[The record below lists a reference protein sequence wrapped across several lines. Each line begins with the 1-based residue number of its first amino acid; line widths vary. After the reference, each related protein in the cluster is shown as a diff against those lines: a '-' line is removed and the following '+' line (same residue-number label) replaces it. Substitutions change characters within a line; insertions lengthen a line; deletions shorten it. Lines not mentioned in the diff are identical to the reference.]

1 MRVRDPERR
10 AIRQQRTHR
19 STVPCATRD
28 VIGART
34 DLDPEKPRTRAAR
47 LPDAARARA
56 VEAGLMTA
64 REIDDA
70 AATLRQLRLQAAGD
84 LGLAG
89 AAFALAVAASMRVP
103 TLAVPMLIGGM
114 AMTALG
120 VRAFVH
126 RTFLVED
133 PAVDAAAYRVEVVR
147 RYGERAASAEHV
159 RVLAS
164 ALRATASDPDAELLE
179 LLALLEDGERRLDPS
194 AVVSLEQSDAIP
206 AKAPVAAGENLI
218 PHVSHRD
225 DIYPLGRHSAR

>member
-1 MRVRDPERR
+1 
-10 AIRQQRTHR
+10 
-19 STVPCATRD
+19 
-28 VIGART
+28 
-34 DLDPEKPRTRAAR
+34 
-47 LPDAARARA
+47 
-56 VEAGLMTA
+56 MTA

-103 TLAVPMLIGGM
+103 TLAVPLLIGGM